1 MAMAQQRKPASSGG
15 RVADRQAAKPA
26 KSALREYAEALVL
39 ALVLAIGIRTTLVQA
54 YEIPSGSMEPTLL
67 VGDHLIADKLAYGL
81 RTPDSIFGL
90 HIPGIP
96 YGRYLFRLGA
106 VHRGDVII
114 FVSPPDPSVDLIK
127 RVIAVGGDTVQI
139 RDGHVWLNGAP
150 MADPH
155 AHFTVADS
163 SRVANS
169 PRDYLGP
176 MKVPPGMLFVMGD
189 NRDDSYD
196 SRFWGFVPLANVE
209 ARAMFIYWPWDS
221 DGDRAIPLRWSRFGM
236 IVR

>member
-1 MAMAQQRKPASSGG
+1 MAQQGKPAMESAPQGQRPG
-15 RVADRQAAKPA
+15 VRVG
-26 KSALREYAEALVL
+26 KSALREYAEAFVL
-39 ALVLAIGIRTTLVQA
+39 ALVLALGIRTTLVQA

-67 VGDHLIADKLAYGL
+67 VGDHLIANKLAYGL

-90 HIPGIP
+90 HIPGLP
-96 YGRYLFRLGA
+96 YGRYLFRTGA

-139 RDGHVWLNGAP
+139 VNGHPWLNGAP
-150 MADPH
+150 MPDPH
-155 AHFTVADS
+155 AHFTVPDS
-163 SRVANS
+163 ERSANS
-169 PRDYLGP
+169 PRDSLGP
-176 MKVPPGMLFVMGD
+176 LKVPPGELFVMGD

-209 ARAMFIYWPWDS
+209 ARAMFIYWPWDA
-221 DGDRAIPLRWSRFGM
+221 DGDRTIALRWSRFGM
-236 IVR
+236 PVR

>member
-1 MAMAQQRKPASSGG
+1 MAEQGKPAG
-15 RVADRQAAKPA
+15 DAARAPA
-26 KSALREYAEALVL
+26 SARAETGKSPFREYAEALAL
-39 ALVLAIGIRTTLVQA
+39 ALILALGIRTTLVQA

-67 VGDHLIADKLAYGL
+67 VGDHLLANKFAYGL

-90 HIPGIP
+90 HIAGLPL
-96 YGRYLFRLGA
+96 GRYLFRTGA

-127 RVIAVGGDTVQI
+127 RVIAVGGDSIQI
-139 RDGHVWLNGAP
+139 RNGHPWLNGVP

-155 AHFTVADS
+155 AHFTVADPD
-163 SRVANS
+163 RAANS
-169 PRDYLGP
+169 PRDNLGP
-176 MKVPPGMLFVMGD
+176 LKVPPGELFVMGD

-196 SRFWGFVPLANVE
+196 SRFWGFVPMANVE

-221 DGDRAIPLRWSRFGM
+221 GGDRMIALRWSRLGM
-236 IVR
+236 AVR